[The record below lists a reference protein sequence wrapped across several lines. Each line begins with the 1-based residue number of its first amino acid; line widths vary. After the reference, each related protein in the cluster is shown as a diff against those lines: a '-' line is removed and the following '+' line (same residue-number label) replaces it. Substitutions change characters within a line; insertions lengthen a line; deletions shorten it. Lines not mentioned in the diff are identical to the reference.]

1 MFNKELYDMESD
13 PHQMNNL
20 AGQVEH
26 ADALNQHRKVLED
39 WIQQTD
45 DKGQYPE
52 SSSQLRATFKLW
64 KDKPI
69 FADADVNPEYDQF
82 R

>member
-1 MFNKELYDMESD
+1 MEKD
-13 PHQMNNL
+13 PHQINNL
-20 AGQVEH
+20 ADDPKFAAE
-26 ADALNQHRKVLED
+26 LKKHRDLLEA
-39 WIQQTD
+39 WIKKTD

-52 SSSQLRATFKLW
+52 AAIQLKATFDLW

-69 FADADVNPEYDQF
+69 FKNAKVNPEYDQF